1 MALGKLLLILAL
13 EFFFYLFY
21 KLQFQFH
28 SNPNK
33 YHLNVFN
40 FVHWITFIFYFKLS
54 IKREISHQSSNSEKK
69 KEKKQEFF
77 AKGKQAGSISFKFIA
92 VWKFEMLLISFDFF

>member
-1 MALGKLLLILAL
+1 MYSILFIGLLL
-13 EFFFYLFY
+13 FFISN
-21 KLQFQFH
+21 FQ
-28 SNPNK
+28 SKEKSVIN
-33 YHLNVFN
+33 
-40 FVHWITFIFYFKLS
+40 
-54 IKREISHQSSNSEKK
+54 HQIQKKKKKK